1 MTSKELVFV
10 PLGGAGEI
18 GMNLYL
24 YGYGPAHQRR
34 WLIVDMGVKF
44 GDERD
49 PGIDIILPDIQ
60 FIESERANIEGIV
73 LTHAHEDHFGGISWL
88 WERVGCPVYASP
100 FAAEM
105 LRLRLLE
112 NKLDEE
118 FPLNI
123 VQPGSTVKLG
133 PFEVEFVSMS
143 HSIPEPNALAIRTG
157 AGVVVHSGDWKIDHH
172 DVADGAIDE
181 KRLREIGAAGVR
193 ALICDSTN
201 AVREGSSVSE
211 AEVAANLAN
220 IIANAKGRVAVTT
233 FASNVGRLEAV
244 ASATY
249 AAGRHL
255 IVAGRSMYR
264 VISAA
269 RATGYLK
276 SVHEVL
282 AEDEFG
288 FLPPDKVV
296 CLCTGSQGEDR
307 AALARIA
314 SDNHRNITLEEGD
327 TVIFSSK
334 TIPGNEKS
342 VAGLMNALAGQ
353 GVEIITSDDAL
364 VHTSGHPRKEE
375 LRQMYDWLKPE
386 LLVPMHGE
394 KLHLHE
400 HAKFAVSCGIAE
412 TCVAVNGD
420 VVRLSPGLGEVI
432 DHAPAGR
439 LHIDGKLFV
448 PSAGGPA
455 NARRKLAISGAVA
468 VSVAM
473 DSRGDMVAE
482 PQAFLFG
489 TPEEDAD
496 GVVLEDAI
504 LDTVEEAFFDL
515 PVKARKSEEV
525 VAEAIRRAVR
535 RECSMR
541 WGKKP
546 DCRVVVHRV

>member
-1 MTSKELVFV
+1 MTSKDLVFL

-49 PGIDIILPDIQ
+49 PGIDIVLPDIQ
-60 FIESERANIEGIV
+60 FIESERANLEGIV

-88 WERVGCPVYASP
+88 WERLGCPVYASP
-100 FAAEM
+100 FAAEL

-112 NKLDEE
+112 RNLDEE

-123 VQPGSTVKLG
+123 VQPGSTIELG
-133 PFEVEFVSMS
+133 PFEVEFVSVA
-143 HSIPEPNALAIRTG
+143 HSIPEPNALAIKTG
-157 AGVVVHSGDWKIDHH
+157 AGTVVHSGDWKIDHH
-172 DVADGAIDE
+172 DVTDGAIDE
-181 KRLREIGAAGVR
+181 NRLREIGKEGVR

-201 AVREGSSVSE
+201 ATREGSSISE
-211 AEVAANLAN
+211 EEVAANLAS
-220 IIANAKGRVAVTT
+220 IIANSKGRVAVTT
-233 FASNVGRLEAV
+233 FASNVARLDAV
-244 ASATY
+244 AKATY

-255 IVAGRSMYR
+255 VVAGRSMYR
-264 VISAA
+264 IISAA

-276 SVHEVL
+276 GVHEVL
-282 AEDEFG
+282 AEEEFG
-288 FLPPDKVV
+288 FLPPEKVV
-296 CLCTGSQGEDR
+296 CLCTGSQGEER

-342 VAGLMNALAGQ
+342 VSGLMNALAGQ
-353 GVEIITSDDAL
+353 GVEIITLDDAM

-375 LRQMYDWLKPE
+375 LRQMYSWLKPE

-394 KLHLHE
+394 MLHLQE
-400 HAKFAVSCGIAE
+400 HAKFAISCGIPE
-412 TCVAVNGD
+412 TCVAVNGEM
-420 VVRLSPGLGEVI
+420 VRLSPGPGEII
-432 DHAPAGR
+432 DNAPAGR
-439 LHIDGKLFV
+439 LHVDGKLFV
-448 PSAGGPA
+448 SAEGGPA
-455 NARRKLAISGAVA
+455 RARRKLSVSGAVS
-468 VSVAM
+468 VSIVI
-473 DSRGDMVAE
+473 DNRGDLAAE
-482 PQAFLFG
+482 PQAEFFG
-489 TPEEDAD
+489 APEEDGD
-496 GVVLEDAI
+496 GVVLEDAV
-504 LDTVEEAFFDL
+504 LDTVEEVFFEM
-515 PVKARKSEEV
+515 PVKARKSPET

-546 DCRVVVHRV
+546 DCRVIVHKV